1 MMKSRIRETRR
12 ARGLTLQ
19 QVAERCVPPTTAQT
33 IGRLEQGNRTLSVAW
48 LNRIASALGV
58 EAAELVALP
67 PPPMPGID
75 AVLGPDGAVAAA
87 EGEAAAMSI
96 TAPPALLMR
105 VDQSVGEYRAGDLLW
120 LERITADGFGRA
132 LNRDI
137 LVPRPGGR
145 FAFGRLTDRQG
156 NRLHLV
162 PPGQGQRQIV
172 VADALWIAMAVQL
185 LRQLA

>member
-1 MMKSRIRETRR
+1 MKTRIRETRR
-12 ARGLTLQ
+12 SRGLTLQ
-19 QVAERCVPPTTAQT
+19 QVAERCIPPTTAQT
-33 IGRLEQGNRTLSVAW
+33 IGRLEQGSRTLSVAW
-48 LNRIASALGV
+48 LNRIAAAMGV
-58 EAAELVALP
+58 DAADLVALP
-67 PPPMPGID
+67 PPPPLRID
-75 AVLGPDGAVAAA
+75 AVLGPDGAVVADGDDMAQLPIA
-87 EGEAAAMSI
+87 
-96 TAPPALLMR
+96 APPALLLR
-105 VDQSVGEYRAGDLLW
+105 VEQSVGAYRAGDLLW
-120 LERITADGFGRA
+120 LERISADGFGRA

>member
-1 MMKSRIRETRR
+1 MKTRIRETRL
-12 ARGLTLQ
+12 AKGLTLH
-19 QVAERCVPPTTAQT
+19 QVAQRCTPPTTPQT
-33 IGRLEQGNRTLSVAW
+33 LSRLEQGSRTLSTAW
-48 LNRIASALGV
+48 LDRIASALDV
-58 EAAELVALP
+58 AVTDLIALP
-67 PPPMPGID
+67 PPPQRIVD
-75 AVLGPDGAVAAA
+75 AVLGLDGAVAMT
-87 EGEAAAMSI
+87 GDEAVSM
-96 TAPPALLMR
+96 PALPDQALVMR
-105 VDQSVGEYRAGDLLW
+105 VDHGIGEYRAGDILW
-120 LERITADGFGRA
+120 LERITAEGFSRA

-185 LRQLA
+185 LRQLG

>member
-1 MMKSRIRETRR
+1 M
-12 ARGLTLQ
+12 TLQ
-19 QVAERCVPPTTAQT
+19 QVAERCIPPTTAQT
-33 IGRLEQGNRTLSVAW
+33 IGRLEQGSRTLSVAW
-48 LNRIASALGV
+48 LNRIAAAMGV
-58 EAAELVALP
+58 DTAELVALP
-67 PPPMPGID
+67 PPPPLRIT
-75 AVLGPDGAVAAA
+75 AVLGPDGAVAADSDDDVA
-87 EGEAAAMSI
+87 QLPAA
-96 TAPPALLMR
+96 APPALLLR
-105 VDQSVGEYRAGDLLW
+105 VEQSVGEYRAGDLLW
-120 LERITADGFGRA
+120 LERIPADGFGRA